1 MEVLEGQAL
10 FREGQA
16 VLAGEVVISGVV
28 DLKEPQYATVDA
40 GQRLVHARGN
50 VWASTYRTLEACI
63 PLEADTKVYTGEEE
77 TVWSLTI
84 LGRTVN
90 FFGKGSISTAGYD
103 KMTTTHILT
112 LPGGREM
119 PLALVKTE
127 YRAYETQ
134 PAAIQTAAA
143 QALLE
148 ERLLERLEEL
158 IGEDGSVL
166 STSFSVREDG
176 GLLTVTLKA
185 QCREQI
191 GREVTFAGQVG
202 EIIPGTQEG

>member
-1 MEVLEGQAL
+1 MRPPPPMWWPLPTASWRTWRYWRGKPSSRRGRRFWRGRWSSARV
-10 FREGQA
+10 
-16 VLAGEVVISGVV
+16 
-28 DLKEPQYATVDA
+28 KEPKYATVDA
-40 GQRLVHARGN
+40 GQRLVHARGS

-77 TVWSLTI
+77 TAWSLSI
-84 LGRTVN
+84 LGHTVN

-134 PAAIQTAAA
+134 SAAIQTAAA

-148 ERLLERLEEL
+148 ERLLERLCGVGPSGMENPGFDME
-158 IGEDGSVL
+158 
-166 STSFSVREDG
+166 
-176 GLLTVTLKA
+176 K
-185 QCREQI
+185 
-191 GREVTFAGQVG
+191 FAAM
-202 EIIPGTQEG
+202 QEG